1 MPLTLLPAEHRAL
14 HETLEAPGP
23 MLDLLGGAALRV
35 AGAASKLGVFEALAG
50 GPRTTAEVARAAAT
64 DPRGTTLLLQA
75 LRAYGYVAAHDA
87 SDASDGGG
95 GRWALT
101 PLAEKWMLRGRPGS
115 FADTL
120 EFWDSLL
127 FGLWG
132 ELETSLATGVPPV
145 DWYRWLE
152 AQPRTLRTFQG
163 MLAGIARRS
172 APGVVDAVALPAGAE
187 RLVDVG
193 GSHAVFSLAFLRAHP
208 GLAATVL
215 DFPGALEVGRENA
228 RAEGLQERVELVPG
242 DFLSPGPLGSG
253 AYDVALLCSIVHGLS
268 PEANTGL
275 LRRVRDALK
284 PGGRVVIVEQTEGGA
299 EPRGPVDDAF
309 MRTFSLNLFH
319 LLGAQTWSFAEIAGW
334 LEAAGFR
341 DPAETAVRGSLDR
354 VVQAVRA

>member
-1 MPLTLLPAEHRAL
+1 MPLSLLPEEHRAL
-14 HETLEAPGP
+14 HETHEAPGP
-23 MLDLLGGAALRV
+23 ILDLLGGAALRA
-35 AGAASKLGVFEALAG
+35 AGAASKLGVFEALAE
-50 GPRTTAEVARAAAT
+50 GPCSTAEVARAAGT
-64 DPRGTTLLLQA
+64 DPRGTALLLQA
-75 LRAYGYVAAHDA
+75 LRAYGYVAAQN
-87 SDASDGGG
+87 GGG
-95 GRWALT
+95 SWALT
-101 PLAEKWMLRGRPGS
+101 PVAAKWMVRGRPGS

-127 FGLWG
+127 YGLWG
-132 ELETSLATGVPPV
+132 QLEASLATGAPPV

-152 AQPRTLRTFQG
+152 AHPRTLRTFQG

-172 APGVVDAVALPAGAE
+172 APEVVAAVALPEGAE

-208 GLAATVL
+208 GLRATVL

-228 RAEGLQERVELVPG
+228 RAEGVEDRVELVAC
-242 DFLSPGPLGSG
+242 DFLSGPLGG
-253 AYDVALLCSIVHGLS
+253 GYDLALLCSIVHGLT
-268 PEANTGL
+268 PEANTAL
-275 LRRVRDALK
+275 LRRVHDALK

-319 LLGAQTWSFAEIAGW
+319 LMRAQTWSFEEIAGW

-341 DPAETAVRGSLDR
+341 DPAESAVRGSLDR

>member
-1 MPLTLLPAEHRAL
+1 MPLTLRPEEHRAL
-14 HETLEAPGP
+14 HETHEAPGP

-35 AGAASKLGVFEALAG
+35 AGAASRLGVFEALAG
-50 GPRTTAEVARAAAT
+50 GPRSTAEVARAAET

-75 LRAYGYVAAHDA
+75 LRAYGYVAAA
-87 SDASDGGG
+87 NGGKG
-95 GRWALT
+95 GESWALT
-101 PLAEKWMLRGRPGS
+101 PLAEKWMVRGRPGS

-120 EFWDSLL
+120 EFWDALL

-132 ELETSLATGVPPV
+132 ELERSLATGTPQV

-152 AQPRTLRTFQG
+152 AHPRTLRTFQG

-172 APGVVDAVALPAGAE
+172 APGVVEAVELPAGAE

-208 GLAATVL
+208 ELSATVL

-228 RAEGLQERVELVPG
+228 RAEGVEERVELVAG
-242 DFLSPGPLGSG
+242 DFLSGPLGG
-253 AYDVALLCSIVHGLS
+253 PYDVALLCSIVHGLS

-275 LRRVRDALK
+275 LRRVHDALK

-309 MRTFSLNLFH
+309 MRTFSLNLYH
-319 LLGAQTWSFAEIAGW
+319 LLGAQTWSFDEIAGW

-354 VVQAVRA
+354 VVQAVRG